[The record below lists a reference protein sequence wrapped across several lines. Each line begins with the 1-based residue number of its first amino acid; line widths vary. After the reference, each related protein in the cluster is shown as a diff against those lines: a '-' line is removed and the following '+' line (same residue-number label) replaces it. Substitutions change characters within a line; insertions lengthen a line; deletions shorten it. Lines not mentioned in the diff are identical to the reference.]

1 MRFFI
6 DTTPLPNGMHQVHRL
21 DCTHLPSVLSRLY
34 LGNFSSSFSALATAR
49 MVYSHADGCPIC
61 AGVPHRL
68 NS

>member
-21 DCTHLPSVLSRLY
+21 DCAHLPSVLSRLY
-34 LGNFSSSFSALATAR
+34 LGNFSSCHAALTSAR
-49 MVYSHADGCPIC
+49 MVYSHADGCPFC
-61 AGVPHRL
+61 APTHHRL